1 MSFGGCFT
9 AAQEMEALK
18 AGLAS
23 DSDPDRCRCRGRGWI
38 LADSDVWVQCPAHHA
53 GQAHPEVEAYQ
64 ASTTSD
70 ICFVGKAIRFI
81 NTRNP
86 EPGPPCFSGP
96 RSYAVTACSHPGSGT
111 RPTLLG
117 PLTNCS
123 GNSHHIW

>member
-9 AAQEMEALK
+9 AAQEMEALE

-64 ASTTSD
+64 DMMEDAYYDERAEETAYLRAAYIEARTTG
-70 ICFVGKAIRFI
+70 FE
-81 NTRNP
+81 N
-86 EPGPPCFSGP
+86 
-96 RSYAVTACSHPGSGT
+96 
-111 RPTLLG
+111 
-117 PLTNCS
+117 
-123 GNSHHIW
+123 

>member
-23 DSDPDRCRCRGRGWI
+23 DSDPDRCRCRGRG
-38 LADSDVWVQCPAHHA
+38 S
-53 GQAHPEVEAYQ
+53 
-64 ASTTSD
+64 STTSD

>member
-64 ASTTSD
+64 DMMEDAYYDERAEETSYL
-70 ICFVGKAIRFI
+70 RPP
-81 NTRNP
+81 TSR
-86 EPGPPCFSGP
+86 PGPSGS
-96 RSYAVTACSHPGSGT
+96 RTEGGVEGEHEGS
-111 RPTLLG
+111 LDV
-117 PLTNCS
+117 
-123 GNSHHIW
+123 